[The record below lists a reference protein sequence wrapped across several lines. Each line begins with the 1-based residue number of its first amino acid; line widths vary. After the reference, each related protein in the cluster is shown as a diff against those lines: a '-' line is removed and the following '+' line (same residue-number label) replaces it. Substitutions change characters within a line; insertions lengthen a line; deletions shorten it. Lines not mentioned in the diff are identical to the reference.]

1 MDKKMKAFNIEGKL
15 MIDVILRSEIIVDSY
30 GKLTYA
36 IKEAISVGEIEKL
49 KQLHSKYLYFFENSL
64 KRLNKSEKEFIRRWI
79 DDKKGAV
86 HERINE
92 SADR

>member
-1 MDKKMKAFNIEGKL
+1 MDKKMKAINIEGKL

>member
-1 MDKKMKAFNIEGKL
+1 
-15 MIDVILRSEIIVDSY
+15 MIDVILSSEIIVDSY

>member
-1 MDKKMKAFNIEGKL
+1 MDKKMKAVNPEGKL
-15 MIDVILRSEIIVDSY
+15 MIDVILSSEIIVDSY

-36 IKEAISVGEIEKL
+36 IKEAISAGEIEKL
-49 KQLHSKYLYFFENSL
+49 KQLHSKYLYFFENSF
-64 KRLNKSEKEFIRRWI
+64 KRLNKSEKEFIRRWV

-92 SADR
+92 SANR